1 MNIVKRALIS
11 LRYRINRWLDGPDQM
26 ERLKLNGLRYGK
38 NFHLY
43 DSVAVGNPARVI
55 GKKSEHI
62 AKNRAFLNVK
72 PTFHTYF
79 PQKTLEEKAKM
90 IKELRNSDGFDP

>member
-1 MNIVKRALIS
+1 MTIGNRVFIGYGTIVLPNVKIGNDVIIGAGS
-11 LRYRINRWLDGPDQM
+11 VVTKDVPD
-26 ERLKLNGLRYGK
+26 
-38 NFHLY
+38 

-55 GKKSEHI
+55 GKRSEYI

-79 PQKTLEEKAKM
+79 PQKTPQERAQM
-90 IKELRNSDGFDP
+90 IKELRDSDGFDP